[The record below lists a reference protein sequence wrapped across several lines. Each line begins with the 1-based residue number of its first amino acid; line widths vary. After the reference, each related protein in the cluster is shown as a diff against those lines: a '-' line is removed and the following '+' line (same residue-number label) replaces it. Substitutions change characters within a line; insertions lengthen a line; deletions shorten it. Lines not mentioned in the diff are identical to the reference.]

1 MRRAFV
7 ERKSSE
13 TDIRVELNIDGS
25 GKYEISTS
33 IPFFDHMLS
42 LMAKHALFDLFIHA
56 KGDVDVD
63 YHHTVEDVGIC
74 LGEALKKA
82 VGDKRGINRYGEAT
96 VPMDETL
103 AQSVVD
109 LSGRPYLVYNVDVRR
124 KRSGKFDMELIETFL
139 QAFCVH
145 GGVTIHINLIYGR
158 NMHHIAEA
166 IFKSLGR
173 AIKEA
178 TREDE
183 RLTDVPSTKGFL

>member
-1 MRRAFV
+1 MRKGFV
-7 ERKSSE
+7 ERKTTE

-25 GKYEISTS
+25 GKYEIKT
-33 IPFFDHMLS
+33 PVAFFNHMLS

-56 KGDVDVD
+56 EGDVDVD

-82 VGDKRGINRYGEAT
+82 VGDKKGINRYGEAT

-103 AQSVVD
+103 AQTVID
-109 LSGRPYLVYNVDVRR
+109 LSGRPYLVYNVDVKR
-124 KRSGKFDMELIETFL
+124 KKSGKFEMDLLETFL

-145 GGVTIHINLIYGR
+145 GGLTLHVNLIYGR

-178 TREDE
+178 TRIDE
-183 RLTDVPSTKGFL
+183 RLTDIPSTKGLL